1 MHTGDE
7 LLSAFQR
14 AVKDG
19 LQNGKASAF
28 PFLVGEMFRAAES
41 SAFSSYDKIG
51 DGYDFMNK
59 GKYMKKTLILLLL
72 IGAAYWGYGTGT
84 DVLNTAVPHGNAPA
98 VKTEKQEASGGILDT
113 LKDTAGGL
121 VSGLTGDKAEKTTD
135 SETSSE
141 EPGQLQS
148 LSELYS
154 VTENFPSELEKRVDR
169 KKFVPPEEIP
179 EHLKH
184 AVVATEDRRFYEH
197 GAVDPIG
204 VVRAAFINY
213 TSGETLEGGST
224 ISQQTVKNLFLSHER
239 TMMRKLEEL
248 VLAVELERTYTKDQI
263 LSLYLNTIYFGHG
276 AYGLREAAQTYFHK
290 EPKNLSLAECA
301 MLAGLP
307 QAPSAYDPISYP
319 EEGLKRMGIVIG
331 LMASEGYITP
341 AEAAGAMTEQVLKQK
356 S

>member
-1 MHTGDE
+1 
-7 LLSAFQR
+7 
-14 AVKDG
+14 
-19 LQNGKASAF
+19 
-28 PFLVGEMFRAAES
+28 
-41 SAFSSYDKIG
+41 
-51 DGYDFMNK
+51 
-59 GKYMKKTLILLLL
+59 MKKTLILLLL

-98 VKTEKQEASGGILDT
+98 VKTEKQETSGGILDT
-113 LKDTAGGL
+113 LKDTAGDL
-121 VSGLTGDKAEKTTD
+121 VSGLTGDKADKTTD

-154 VTENFPSELEKRVDR
+154 VTENFPAELEKRVDR

-179 EHLKH
+179 EHLKK

-248 VLAVELERTYTKDQI
+248 VLAVELERSYTKDQI
-263 LSLYLNTIYFGHG
+263 LGLYLNTIYFGHG

-307 QAPSAYDPISYP
+307 QAPSAYDPISHP

>member
-1 MHTGDE
+1 
-7 LLSAFQR
+7 
-14 AVKDG
+14 
-19 LQNGKASAF
+19 
-28 PFLVGEMFRAAES
+28 
-41 SAFSSYDKIG
+41 
-51 DGYDFMNK
+51 MNK

-98 VKTEKQEASGGILDT
+98 VKTEKQETSGGILDT
-113 LKDTAGGL
+113 LKDTAGDL
-121 VSGLTGDKAEKTTD
+121 VSGLTGDKADKTTD

-154 VTENFPSELEKRVDR
+154 VTENFPAELEKRVDR

-179 EHLKH
+179 EHLKK

-248 VLAVELERTYTKDQI
+248 VLAVELERSYTKDQI
-263 LSLYLNTIYFGHG
+263 LGLYLNTIYFGHG

-307 QAPSAYDPISYP
+307 QAPSAYDPISHP

>member
-1 MHTGDE
+1 
-7 LLSAFQR
+7 
-14 AVKDG
+14 
-19 LQNGKASAF
+19 
-28 PFLVGEMFRAAES
+28 
-41 SAFSSYDKIG
+41 
-51 DGYDFMNK
+51 MNK

-72 IGAAYWGYGTGT
+72 IGAVYWGYGTGT

-98 VKTEKQEASGGILDT
+98 AKTEKQEASEGILDS
-113 LKDTAGGL
+113 LKNTAGGL
-121 VSGLTGDKAEKTTD
+121 VSGLTGDR
-135 SETSSE
+135 E
-141 EPGQLQS
+141 EPAETLADSGTSPEEDSQLHS
-148 LSELYS
+148 LAELYH
-154 VTENFPSELEKRVDR
+154 VTENFPAELEKRVDR

-239 TMMRKLEEL
+239 TMLRKLEEL

-263 LSLYLNTIYFGHG
+263 LGIYLNTIYFGHG

-290 EPKNLSLAECA
+290 EPNNLSLAECA

-341 AEAAGAMTEQVLKQK
+341 AEAAGAMTEQVLKR
-356 S
+356 SS